1 MSVATQKI
9 NEIQDQVIDLVS
21 RVQEPVVGA
30 VKTAAVKVEDRLPE
44 VSVPWVGDTL
54 PTATQLVDAQF
65 RFRQR
70 MLDNQKDF
78 AKAVLAATLPVR
90 RKFVTTGGSPR
101 ATANGAARTAQSKA
115 TAAKSSA
122 KSSARKVKAA

>member
-1 MSVATQKI
+1 MSVATEKI

-30 VKTAAVKVEDRLPE
+30 VKTAAVKVEDRIPE
-44 VSVPWVGDTL
+44 VNVPWVGDTL

-78 AKAVLAATLPVR
+78 VKAILAATLPVR

-101 ATANGAARTAQSKA
+101 ATANAAARTAQSKA